1 MCVIYESYVSHS
13 TNESEE
19 SESCHVMSRPL
30 ILHVNVKMSHVAFGH
45 DRNESCHIFGEWFVV
60 QGVAAQGRE
69 WGVSHIM
76 NERCHMG
83 IGHVTYWWGMLRGNE
98 SCHIWMSYVTYEWV
112 MSHMNESCH
121 IWTSPVTYAYVVP
134 HMNESHPVTRL
145 IHMCHDVSLKLKV
158 SFFKRATNCR
168 ALTISHMWISRV
180 THIMNESSHV
190 WVSYSNRNESCLI
203 YLQVTNMTHVYDL
216 QIYVT
221 WLVPPGHDWSISDMT
236 HFCFTWP
243 ACMTARLI
251 TGRRRCHK
259 LKVPFRKRA
268 TNCRALLWKET
279 FKDNR
284 YDSRVWPADIY
295 RSYGG
300 VSLVSRIDKIIFLF
314 CNRAL

>member
-1 MCVIYESYVSHS
+1 MWVTPRTSPKRVSHVTSCQDQLFYTSMSKWVMSHLDMIEMSLVTYLGNDLLYKVWLRRGGNEACRIYEWA
-13 TNESEE
+13 
-19 SESCHVMSRPL
+19 
-30 ILHVNVKMSHVAFGH
+30 MSHGNWS
-45 DRNESCHIFGEWFVV
+45 RHILM
-60 QGVAAQGRE
+60 R
-69 WGVSHIM
+69 
-76 NERCHMG
+76 
-83 IGHVTYWWGMLRGNE
+83 HVTW
-98 SCHIWMSYVTYEWV
+98 EWV